1 MGLETIKRLVGDAIT
16 KENLSFVDSYIYK
29 WFGIF
34 IPIGGNC
41 GYAITP
47 SHTHPSY
54 MFVVSYDDQST
65 IYVADKRFE
74 SYPQSMFCLSPNIPH
89 HEMQNY
95 IPPKYCALFI
105 DEIRFQKALQ
115 LYTNEP
121 FSFDTKTINIQNSH
135 IDTYIK
141 KFINESHNTHPS
153 RSIILENTAS
163 LLTHEIIRTILGFGA
178 NNTQTIQNQKLNIVI
193 QHINSNYEKELSLD
207 DLATLSTLS
216 KSHFLKLFSASLDM
230 TPMAYLTHI
239 RLQNAKKMLL
249 SHKLTITDISRQCGF
264 NSPSY
269 FSKIFKNSY
278 NETPKEFQQRNK

>member
-1 MGLETIKRLVGDAIT
+1 
-16 KENLSFVDSYIYK
+16 
-29 WFGIF
+29 
-34 IPIGGNC
+34 
-41 GYAITP
+41 
-47 SHTHPSY
+47 
-54 MFVVSYDDQST
+54 
-65 IYVADKRFE
+65 
-74 SYPQSMFCLSPNIPH
+74 
-89 HEMQNY
+89 
-95 IPPKYCALFI
+95 
-105 DEIRFQKALQ
+105 LQ

-207 DLATLSTLS
+207 DLATLS